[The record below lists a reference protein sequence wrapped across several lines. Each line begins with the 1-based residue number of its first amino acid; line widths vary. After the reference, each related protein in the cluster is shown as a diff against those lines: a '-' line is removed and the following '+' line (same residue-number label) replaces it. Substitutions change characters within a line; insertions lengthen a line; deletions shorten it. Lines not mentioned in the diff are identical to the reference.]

1 MTDYTRVNLQAVE
14 DQAAKHGLGEL
25 QEARF
30 PREDLGLET
39 TGVGH
44 LRVKP
49 GKRQP
54 FAHRHNVAEEVHV
67 VISGTGRVKLDE
79 EIVEVGPH
87 DVIRVGP
94 GVTRSFEA
102 GPDGLEYL
110 VFGPRHEG
118 DAEIVQG
125 FWDDGETEAPDG

>member
-1 MTDYTRVNLQAVE
+1 MGDYTRVNLRDVE
-14 DQAAKHGLGEL
+14 DSAAQHGIGEL

-30 PREDLGLET
+30 PREPLGLAAS
-39 TGVGH
+39 GVAH

-54 FAHRHNVAEEVHV
+54 FAHKHKEAEEVHV
-67 VISGTGRVKLDE
+67 VLSGAGRMKLDDE
-79 EIVEVGPH
+79 VIEVGAD

-94 GVTRSFEA
+94 GVTRAFEA

-110 VFGPRHEG
+110 VFSPRHEG
-118 DAEIVQG
+118 DAEMVQE
-125 FWDDGETEAPDG
+125 FWAEED

>member
-1 MTDYTRVNLQAVE
+1 MGDYTRVNLRDVE
-14 DQAAKHGLGEL
+14 DSAAKHGLGDL

-39 TGVGH
+39 SGVGH

-54 FAHRHNVAEEVHV
+54 FAHKHNEAEELHV
-67 VISGTGRVKLDE
+67 VLEGSGRLRLDD
-79 EIVEVGPH
+79 EIIEVGAD

-94 GVTRSFEA
+94 GVTRMFEA

-110 VFGPRHEG
+110 VFSPRHEG
-118 DAEIVQG
+118 DAEVVQD
-125 FWDDGETEAPDG
+125 FWND